1 MANNITISDLTFD
14 GIRTSLIEYLKTQS
28 TFKDF
33 NFEGSAIRTIV
44 DLLAYNTMYYGYYAN
59 MMANEMFL
67 DTAKLEDSIIS
78 LTKPLGYVVQ
88 KFKSAKASLRFA
100 NIQNRIEQI
109 SPFSAFVGN
118 ASATG
123 VRYFFYNIEAIPV
136 NTSSAG
142 VRTTDTFEV
151 YEGKSLVRRKLV
163 NVDIEKQTI
172 SLNNLAIDPRTIV
185 VEVRKTAAAT
195 EPYRTWIN
203 FNNSSNIVVD
213 QDTEVFYIERTKR
226 GYNINF
232 GKQTSTDISSPNSG
246 KLIESQNKVY
256 VSYLISS
263 GENANNISNISFSS
277 DPNQSLGTN
286 QVIVAKVASGGAS
299 SPNLDDIRFFAPKT
313 FARQNRLVTKND
325 YYSILNDEFGY
336 NSSSGEDLDFTVFG
350 GEEATPPVY
359 GRVFVSIANLNP
371 TEVPADLARINQ
383 IMSSLKGKSVVSIL
397 PEFVPEEKHT
407 MDVKIT
413 ARLPNSTLEQ
423 RNTARANLINAFN
436 REIYPQPKYKA
447 TISKND
453 IVELFRSNYPTLQ
466 MDSSSIEMK
475 INSSSYSEVSN
486 GKVINFK
493 NEISNISIVP
503 SNSSFSTT
511 TQGKYI
517 FATGTLIGEF
527 DSTRGIIIIYPN
539 TIPNVSITARAVIPN
554 DTYYG
559 KDQVRLTQ
567 ANLDLTITA

>member
-88 KFKSAKASLRFA
+88 KFKSAKASLRFT
-100 NIQNRIEQI
+100 NIQNTVQQI
-109 SPFSAFVGN
+109 SPFSVFVGN

-151 YEGKSLVRRKLV
+151 YEGKSLIRRKLV
-163 NVDIEKQTI
+163 NVDLTNQTI
-172 SLNNLAIDPRTIV
+172 SINNLSIDPRTIV
-185 VEVRKTAAAT
+185 VEVRNTPAST

-203 FNNSSNIVVD
+203 FNNSSDIVVD
-213 QDTEVFYIERTKR
+213 QDSEVFYIERTKR

-232 GKQTSTDISSPNSG
+232 GKQTSTDISTPNSG

-256 VSYLISS
+256 VSYLVSS
-263 GENANNISNISFSS
+263 GENGNNISNISFSS

-286 QVIVAKVASGGAS
+286 ALIVAKASSGGAS

-336 NSSSGEDLDFTVFG
+336 DSSSGDDFDFTVFG

-359 GRVFVSIANLNP
+359 GRVFVSIADLNP
-371 TEVPADLARINQ
+371 TLVAADLARINQ
-383 IMSSLKGKSVVSIL
+383 IMASLKGKSVVSIL

-407 MDVKIT
+407 MQLTIT

-423 RNTARANLINAFN
+423 RNTAKSALIAAFN
-436 REIYPQPKYKA
+436 SEIYPRPKYKA
-447 TISKND
+447 VISKND
-453 IVELFRSNYPTLQ
+453 IIELFRRNYPNLQ
-466 MDSSSIEMK
+466 ISQTNILMK
-475 INSSSYSEVSN
+475 ISSDTYSGVAN

-493 NEISNISIVP
+493 NQISSVSIIP
-503 SNSSFSTT
+503 SDSSFTTT

-517 FATGTLIGEF
+517 FAGETLIGEF
-527 DSTRGIIIIYPN
+527 DSTAGIIIIYPN
-539 TIPNVSITARAVIPN
+539 VISNTTITAIATIPNDS
-554 DTYYG
+554 YYG

-567 ANLDLTITA
+567 AALDLTITP